1 MSVALFEEHPSIG
14 LPEHCAGLISIS
26 GLRRLNIDIP
36 KECILNKVKGA
47 TFYSPSGAFF
57 SVSRK
62 KPQAYV
68 INRPLLDQYF
78 ASMAQKENVS
88 LFPRSKVVALKMGER
103 KTLKVSHEKE
113 SLFDTKVIID
123 AEGARGKF
131 VREAGLIPI
140 SGGVIPGI
148 QFEANNVQVNPD
160 QVEMFFGNK
169 VAPGFF
175 AWIIPTGENTA
186 RIGVG
191 AHRHALRY
199 LKDFIKN
206 HPIASQRL
214 SGAVPVKRFGGGMIL
229 SGPIPKTYTDG
240 FLVVGDAAGQ
250 VKPTTSGGV
259 VMGGLC
265 AQIAGDVA
273 AEAVIEGNV
282 SSGRLMAYQKR
293 WRRLLSREF
302 RLMLLARRILNRIS
316 DRNLDKLFKTIIKND
331 FPKAIEE
338 VGDMDFESGVI
349 KKLIFKPKLSA
360 SVLLNLLESFLI
372 GKKEE
377 KNKNKK

>member
-1 MSVALFEEHPSIG
+1 MPQ
-14 LPEHCAGLISIS
+14 HCAGLISVS
-26 GLRRLNIDIP
+26 GLRRLNVNVPAD
-36 KECILNKVKGA
+36 CILNRVKGA

-68 INRPLLDQYF
+68 IDRPRLDQYF
-78 ASMAQKENVS
+78 ASEAQKGNVT
-88 LFPRSKVVALKMGER
+88 LFPKSKVVSLKSGEK
-103 KTLKVSHEKE
+103 KTLKVFHGKE
-113 SLFDTKVIID
+113 SFFDAQVIID
-123 AEGARGKF
+123 AEGVRGKF
-131 VREAGLIPI
+131 VREMGLIPV
-140 SGGVIPGI
+140 SGGVIPGVQI
-148 QFEANNVQVNPD
+148 EVNNAQINPD

-169 VAPGFF
+169 LAPGFF

-191 AHRHALRY
+191 AHHHALRY
-199 LKDFIKN
+199 LREFIKN
-206 HPIASQRL
+206 HPIASKRL
-214 SGAVPVKRFGGGMIL
+214 SDAVPIKQFGGSIIL
-229 SGPIPKTYTDG
+229 SGPIPKTYSDG

-250 VKPTTSGGV
+250 VKPTTGGGV

-265 AQIAGDVA
+265 AQVAGEVA

-282 SSGRLMAYQKR
+282 NSGRLSAYQKE

-302 RLMLLARRILNRIS
+302 YLMRLARRLLNRMS

-331 FPKAIEE
+331 FPEVIEE

-349 KKLIFKPKLSA
+349 KKLVFKPKLSA
-360 SVLLNLLESFLI
+360 SVLLNLLETFII

-377 KNKNKK
+377 PKK